1 MARRRT
7 HGLTDAELRL
17 MEVLWRDG
25 PAKVSDVVDALPP
38 PALSYSSVLTTLRIL
53 ERKGYVAHEQ
63 LDRAY
68 LYRAVVA
75 REAAAETAVGHLV
88 NRFFSDS
95 PVELALQLVERD
107 RPSEDELQRLRA
119 LIERYEEDAS

>member
-1 MARRRT
+1 
-7 HGLTDAELRL
+7 

-25 PAKVSDVVDALPP
+25 PAKVGDVVDALAP
-38 PALSYSSVLTTLRIL
+38 PALSYSTVLTTMRIL

-68 LYRAVVA
+68 LYRALVD
-75 REAAAETAVGHLV
+75 RDAAAESAVGHLV
-88 NRFFSDS
+88 NRFSSNS

-107 RPSEDELQRLRA
+107 RPSEDELQRLKA
-119 LIERYEEDAS
+119 LIERYEEDAP